1 MPPDVTSGRI
11 GQRMCNGRL
20 INLIC
25 ELGLSACKFWRET
38 MCSELCSPALHLDL
52 ACKVLNA
59 RGGLARGPRAV
70 GRWQL
75 SMIGACE
82 NHERRKQ

>member
-38 MCSELCSPALHLDL
+38 MCSELCSPALHLDV
-52 ACKVLNA
+52 ACKVLND
-59 RGGLARGPRAV
+59 RRVGLGNADAWAMAIV
-70 GRWQL
+70 
-75 SMIGACE
+75 S
-82 NHERRKQ
+82 N